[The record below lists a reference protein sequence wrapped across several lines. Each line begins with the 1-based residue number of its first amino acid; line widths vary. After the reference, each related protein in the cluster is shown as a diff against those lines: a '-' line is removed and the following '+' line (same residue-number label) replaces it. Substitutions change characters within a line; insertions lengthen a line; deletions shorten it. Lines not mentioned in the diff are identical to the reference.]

1 MKKHFLITYFFLF
14 FGALSALI
22 FTACPNGAGPY
33 ETPKASE
40 IYYVTIRDFENGKIK
55 ASAVKAEK
63 GSSVILSVTPNPGYE
78 LDTIIVKDEKDNSIT
93 VSGNTFIMPACK
105 VFVSATF
112 KVAVQTYS
120 ITINT
125 PTNGTVTTDKTSGLT
140 KGASVILTVTP
151 SEGYELE
158 SITVKTSSDE
168 AISIDPSTNS
178 FSMPGSDVTVSATFK
193 VAEKKYSISFQSG
206 TQHGTITASK
216 TTGITKGTSIKLSV
230 TPEEGY
236 FINEIDIDIYEED
249 IIDLS
254 FNTITNG
261 VDCVFAMPASNLIVK
276 ASFLVAFRAGD
287 VAKDK
292 ITIGTTT
299 YERTGEVYVT
309 GPYGA
314 GITGKK
320 NTNNYEGVF
329 IEGRT
334 VLLSPFI
341 MSKYP
346 VTQEL
351 YTAVMT
357 DQKITVGGTEYTLPA
372 SPFFC
377 KDTRTY
383 PLALTPTLPGQE
395 ELKYRP
401 AENVSWYD
409 AVCFCNALSEKTGLT
424 KAYNITITSV
434 GTPVYTDHLTITEA
448 TIELV
453 EGANGYRL
461 PTEAEWEFAARGGD
475 PSAEAWDYTFSGAP
489 TAPGVPYNERYN
501 SGVDAVGWYWFNSVY
516 GHTGAAY
523 DYIPKERN
531 FGYGTHEVGRKR
543 ANALGIYDMSGN
555 INEWCYDR
563 WYNTSGTIETG
574 TEADPIGPSH
584 GYERAYRGGSWT
596 NTARGTAVCDRGSW
610 TPVYSDH
617 NLGFRIVR
625 NAY

>member
-1 MKKHFLITYFFLF
+1 M
-14 FGALSALI
+14 SELI

-33 ETPKASE
+33 ENETPKASKY
-40 IYYVTIRDFENGKIK
+40 YYVTIRDSENGKIK

-112 KVAVQTYS
+112 KVAQQTYS

-261 VDCVFAMPASNLIVK
+261 VDCIFAMPASNLIVK

-377 KDTRTY
+377 KDTKRY
-383 PLALTPTLPGQE
+383 PLGFARLGLE
-395 ELKYRP
+395 EMKWRP

-409 AVCFCNALSEKTGLT
+409 AVYFCNALSEKTGLT

-434 GTPVYTDHLTITEA
+434 GTPVYYDHLTITKA

-489 TAPGVPYNERYN
+489 TAEGVAYNAQLN
-501 SGVDAVGWYWFNSVY
+501 SGVDAVGWYWYNSVK
-516 GHTGAAY
+516 GHSGNTV
-523 DYIPKERN
+523 DYIPRKGRI
-531 FGYGTHEVGRKR
+531 GWGTHEVGLKK
-543 ANALGIYDMSGN
+543 AKTLGIYDMSGN

-563 WYNTSGTIETG
+563 WYNNDGTTETG
-574 TEADPIGPSH
+574 TAVDPIGPSY
-584 GYERAYRGGSWT
+584 GYERAYRGGGWKTST
-596 NTARGTAVCDRGSW
+596 QATAVCNRHSV
-610 TPVYSDH
+610 TPVYSDDDY
-617 NLGFRIVR
+617 GFRVVR
-625 NAY
+625 SAY

>member
-1 MKKHFLITYFFLF
+1 M
-14 FGALSALI
+14 
-22 FTACPNGAGPY
+22 
-33 ETPKASE
+33 
-40 IYYVTIRDFENGKIK
+40 
-55 ASAVKAEK
+55 
-63 GSSVILSVTPNPGYE
+63 TPNPGYE

-112 KVAVQTYS
+112 KVAQQTYS

-261 VDCVFAMPASNLIVK
+261 VDCIFAMPASNLIVK
-276 ASFLVAFRAGD
+276 ASFLVSFRAGD

-299 YERTGEVYVT
+299 YEKTGEVYVT

-377 KDTRTY
+377 KDTKRY
-383 PLALTPTLPGQE
+383 PLGFARLGLE
-395 ELKYRP
+395 EMKWRP

-489 TAPGVPYNERYN
+489 TAAGTAYNEKWN
-501 SGVDAVGWYWFNSVY
+501 SGADSVGWYQWNSKY
-516 GHTGAAY
+516 GYTGAA
-523 DYIPKERN
+523 DN
-531 FGYGTHEVGRKR
+531 FFIRRGDFGWGTHEVGRKK
-543 ANALGIYDMSGN
+543 ANTLGIYDMSGN
-555 INEWCYDR
+555 VFEWCYDR
-563 WYNTSGTIETG
+563 WYNDDGTIEKG
-574 TEADPIGPSH
+574 TEVDPTGPSW
-584 GYERAYRGGSWT
+584 GAGRGIRGGSWR
-596 NTARGTAVCDRGSW
+596 NTAKGISVFDRDFSRPNGRDDN
-610 TPVYSDH
+610 Y
-617 NLGFRIVR
+617 GFRLVR
-625 NAY
+625 SAY

>member
-1 MKKHFLITYFFLF
+1 MKKHFLITCFFLF

-22 FTACPNGAGPY
+22 FTACPNGAGPC

-40 IYYVTIRDFENGKIK
+40 IYYVTIRDSENGKIK

-112 KVAVQTYS
+112 KVAQQTYS

-140 KGASVILTVTP
+140 KGSSVILTVTP

-178 FSMPGSDVTVSATFK
+178 FSMPGNDVTVSATFK

-261 VDCVFAMPASNLIVK
+261 VDCIFAMPASNLIVK

-377 KDTRTY
+377 KDTKRY
-383 PLALTPTLPGQE
+383 PLGFARLGLE
-395 ELKYRP
+395 EMKWRP

-489 TAPGVPYNERYN
+489 TAAGTAYNAQLN
-501 SGVDAVGWYWFNSVY
+501 SGVDAVGWYWYNSVQ
-516 GHTGAAY
+516 GHSGNTVE
-523 DYIPKERN
+523 YIPRKGRI
-531 FGYGTHEVGRKR
+531 GWGTHEVGLKK
-543 ANALGIYDMSGN
+543 ANTLGIYDMSGN

-574 TEADPIGPSH
+574 TAVDPIGPSY
-584 GYERAYRGGSWT
+584 GYERAYRGGGWKTST
-596 NTARGTAVCDRGSW
+596 QATAVCNRHSV
-610 TPVYSDH
+610 TPVYSEDDY
-617 NLGFRIVR
+617 GFRVVR
-625 NAY
+625 SAY